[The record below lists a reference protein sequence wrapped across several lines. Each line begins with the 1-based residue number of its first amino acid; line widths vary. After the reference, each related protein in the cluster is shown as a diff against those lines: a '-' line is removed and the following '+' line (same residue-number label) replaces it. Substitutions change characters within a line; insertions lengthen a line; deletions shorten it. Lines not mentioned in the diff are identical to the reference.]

1 MDDQILQA
9 LYAAVDDVNRQRA
22 GAAPLP
28 RSPETALFGSA
39 SELDSL
45 GLVNYIVAAEQRIEQ
60 ICGKSVIL
68 ADDRALSHEPSPFS
82 SIGALA
88 DYVEVLFRESE

>member
-1 MDDQILQA
+1 MNDQILEA
-9 LYAAVDDVNRQRA
+9 LYAAADDVNRQRS
-22 GAAPLP
+22 GENPLQKA
-28 RSPETALFGSA
+28 PETALFGSA

-60 ICGKSVIL
+60 TFGKSLIL
-68 ADDRALSHEPSPFS
+68 ADDRALSQEPSPFS

-88 DYVEVLFRESE
+88 GYVGVLLRETD

>member
-1 MDDQILQA
+1 MNDPILEA
-9 LYAAVDDVNRQRA
+9 LYDAADDVNRQRS
-22 GAAPLP
+22 GQTPLP
-28 RSPETALFGSA
+28 KERGTALFGSA

-45 GLVNYIVAAEQRIEQ
+45 GLVNYIVAAEQRIEER
-60 ICGKSVIL
+60 CGKAVIL

-88 DYVEVLFRESE
+88 EYVEVLLRESG